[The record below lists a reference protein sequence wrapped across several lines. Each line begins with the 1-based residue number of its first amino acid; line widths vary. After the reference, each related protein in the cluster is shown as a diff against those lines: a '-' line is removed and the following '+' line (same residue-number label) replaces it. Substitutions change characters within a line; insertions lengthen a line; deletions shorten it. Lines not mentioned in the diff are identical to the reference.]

1 MDEQQ
6 QPPEP
11 AATPPTAT
19 PPAAT
24 PPAAPRPAAPP
35 RYDLRRASL
44 EAICTWTA
52 VRAGGPGGQHR
63 NKAFTGVRLTHPPS
77 GVTVTATER
86 RSQAQNLDNAYE
98 RLVERLQALMER
110 RKPRKPTRMPEGIKR
125 QRLDDKKR
133 RADVKKARSRVDE

>member
-6 QPPEP
+6 QPPNPTTTPPQP
-11 AATPPTAT
+11 AAPQ
-19 PPAAT
+19 
-24 PPAAPRPAAPP
+24 PAAPRPAAPP
-35 RYDLRRASL
+35 RYDLRRESL

-77 GVTVTATER
+77 GLTITATER

-110 RKPRKPTRMPEGIKR
+110 RKPRKPTRMPEAIKR